1 PLQTALAL
9 GWLYGELQDH
19 ERAIDL
25 IVQGLRIAM
34 MQKTSDPEREY
45 NARLNLADSLIAL
58 GRLDEA
64 EAQLQIVEPAVR
76 RPQVHDHHTLR
87 QCRQHL
93 WHSYGELW
101 LARGDGERAG
111 GFARACL
118 ELAESSSSKKH
129 IVNARRLCGQI
140 LLAQGRRNEA
150 VAELETAVALARQAG
165 NPPQLWKTLA
175 VFGDALQAQ
184 GRSDQARQAYRES
197 LRIIDSIATAL
208 DEPSVC
214 GAFLHAAQVDRIR
227 QYAGQ
232 GGPESPP
239 QQ

>member
-1 PLQTALAL
+1 
-9 GWLYGELQDH
+9 
-19 ERAIDL
+19 
-25 IVQGLRIAM
+25 
-34 MQKTSDPEREY
+34 PEREY

-76 RPQVHDHHTLR
+76 RPQAHDYHTVGQGL
-87 QCRQHL
+87 QHL

-118 ELAESSSSKKH
+118 ELAESSGNKKH
-129 IVNARRLCGQI
+129 IVKGRRLCGQI

-150 VAELETAVALARQAG
+150 VAQIETAVAMARQAG

-175 VFGDALQAQ
+175 VLGDAFQAL

-227 QYAGQ
+227 HQ
-232 GGPESPP
+232 
-239 QQ
+239 